1 MKWSYTNG
9 KLNVSSDEADQQFL
23 LKELIEEASRHQAYQ
38 KKIISLFV
46 VLSLLLFFMQS
57 YGGEL
62 PTNASNYFYIGY
74 FATPLII
81 SGLISFVTY
90 VLMRKPPIQVRKL
103 NKYFQVD
110 IKKMN
115 VHDELKRIVKYCKDN
130 NKTFSSRKIAAE
142 INKLCKICKSTANVN
157 VSTVRKISLH
167 FYFFSSND
175 L

>member
-9 KLNVSSDEADQQFL
+9 KLNVRSDEADQQFL

-81 SGLISFVTY
+81 SGLISSLTY
-90 VLMRKPPIQVRKL
+90 VLMRKPPKQVRKL
-103 NKYFQVD
+103 NKYF
-110 IKKMN
+110 
-115 VHDELKRIVKYCKDN
+115 KD
-130 NKTFSSRKIAAE
+130 
-142 INKLCKICKSTANVN
+142 
-157 VSTVRKISLH
+157 
-167 FYFFSSND
+167 
-175 L
+175 

>member
-9 KLNVSSDEADQQFL
+9 KLNVRSDEADQQFL

-38 KKIISLFV
+38 KKIITLFV

-81 SGLISFVTY
+81 SGLISSVTY
-90 VLMRKPPIQVRKL
+90 VLMRKPPRQVRKL
-103 NKYFQVD
+103 NKYF
-110 IKKMN
+110 
-115 VHDELKRIVKYCKDN
+115 KD
-130 NKTFSSRKIAAE
+130 
-142 INKLCKICKSTANVN
+142 
-157 VSTVRKISLH
+157 
-167 FYFFSSND
+167 
-175 L
+175 